1 IENSVIIKSSFPTRS
16 GSPYRELRAPIIY
29 GLLAHSHSWKSPG
42 SEPIGNIEQRLYEAE
57 NAKVEHPRLNAD
69 LVCIADLAT
78 WTSMAMVFCAPPYA
92 PGKWED
98 FALSAHPN
106 GWAVTSYIRHSKDIP
121 NQLVDFTPIGTLI
134 SHLIQKLAWEDPACR
149 DLAD

>member
-1 IENSVIIKSSFPTRS
+1 
-16 GSPYRELRAPIIY
+16 
-29 GLLAHSHSWKSPG
+29 
-42 SEPIGNIEQRLYEAE
+42 YEAE

-78 WTSMAMVFCAPPYA
+78 WTSMAMVFFGPPYA

-106 GWAVTSYIRHSKDIP
+106 GWAVNSYISHSKDIQ

-134 SHLIQKLAWEDPACR
+134 CQLIQKRAWEDPACR
-149 DLAD
+149 DLDDYYRLGNLAGPGAGLQRLWPTTIYSDEVRNKIARGMLRQGVNWDEWLMGIH